1 MGGFPDCTDH
11 LILGTPDVAASIS
24 RISREWGVMPAVGG
38 QHLGEGTR
46 NALLSLGRGIYL
58 EILGP
63 DPDQPPPPPDRPR
76 WLGIDD
82 LTEERLV
89 AWAARVPD
97 GTGLADFARVAAAA
111 GVDLGGVS
119 HGSRRRAD
127 GRVLDWSL
135 TDVRQDRLGG
145 VLPFFLDWGASPH
158 PSESAPGGVELVSL
172 RARHPDPEMVAGR
185 LSSLGVLLD
194 VAEGESPRLEA
205 ELATPAGPVEL
216 R

>member
-11 LILGTPDVAASIS
+11 LILGTPDVAAAVSLIS
-24 RISREWGVMPAVGG
+24 RTWGVEPAVGG

-46 NALLSLGRGIYL
+46 NALLSLGPGIYL

-63 DPDQPPPPPDRPR
+63 DPDQPPPLDRPR

-89 AWAARVPD
+89 AWAARVPG
-97 GTGLADFARVAAAA
+97 GTGLAEFTRVAAAA
-111 GVDLGGVS
+111 GVDLGKVS

-127 GRVLDWSL
+127 GMVLEWSL
-135 TDVRQDRLGG
+135 TDVRKDRLGG
-145 VLPFFLDWGASPH
+145 VLPFFLDWGGSPH

-172 RARHPDPEMVAGR
+172 RGRYPDPELVAGR

-194 VAEGESPRLEA
+194 VAEGETPGLEA
-205 ELATPAGPVEL
+205 ELSTPGGPMEL